1 MFEKAYFYTKL
12 PVMTLDNS
20 KTIINFRIK
29 LFGATIVF
37 IAYLVLAYFSHT
49 IKFPLLGLSDTAVTL
64 ILVAVYLFIAFLPMI
79 LNYQFVFFTD
89 ENEKIIFRYFNAGI
103 TGGRKNSVEI
113 DKKSFAGYKTE
124 TKMFG
129 MIKSIILFQNFREG
143 VARYPAIFITAL
155 SKEERSKI
163 LKSLDSFTSPE

>member
-1 MFEKAYFYTKL
+1 
-12 PVMTLDNS
+12 MTLDNS
-20 KTIINFRIK
+20 KTIIGFRIK

-37 IAYLVLAYFSHT
+37 IAYIILAYFSKT

-64 ILVAVYLFIAFLPMI
+64 ILVAVYILFASLPLI

-89 ENEKIIFRYFNAGI
+89 ENEKIIFRFFNAGI
-103 TGGRKNSVEI
+103 TGGKKNSVEI

-124 TKMFG
+124 TRMFG
-129 MIKSIILFQNFREG
+129 MIKSIILFQKFQEG
-143 VARYPAIFITAL
+143 VAKYPPIFITAL

-163 LKSLDSFTSPE
+163 LKSLNSISSAE